1 MHHFLAVTLCFMYT
15 SIIIV
20 MYTLVGTNVDQA
32 KQLLEESGLPIKS
45 AGDLNEAAEKAVACL
60 N

>member
-1 MHHFLAVTLCFMYT
+1 
-15 SIIIV
+15 